1 MLKNCLDCQK
11 EINSEGFIPLCQK
24 CLKYW
29 ATILLSGISLITGLL
44 ALIFWK
50 RFN

>member
-1 MLKNCLDCQK
+1 MNKNCWDCQK
-11 EINSEGFIPLCQK
+11 ELENQGLIPLCQK

-29 ATILLSGISLITGLL
+29 ATILLSGISMITGLL